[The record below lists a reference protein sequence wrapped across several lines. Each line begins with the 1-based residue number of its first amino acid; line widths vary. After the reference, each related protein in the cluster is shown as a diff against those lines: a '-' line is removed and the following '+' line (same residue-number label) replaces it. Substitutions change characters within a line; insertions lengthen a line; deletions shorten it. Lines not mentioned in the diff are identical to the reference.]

1 MLKTFLQLLSAPL
14 LPLLRGVPGTKGK
27 HPPPRPQGASAT
39 IMHTT
44 LGKLWLLS
52 NRNKTVHKGKVLDDK
67 KKILVHYFIHGIVKL
82 LHWDSVNMANN
93 GCRYWQ
99 YKPCSRELYT
109 MPNVL
114 GHKTT

>member
-1 MLKTFLQLLSAPL
+1 
-14 LPLLRGVPGTKGK
+14 
-27 HPPPRPQGASAT
+27 
-39 IMHTT
+39 MHTT

-82 LHWDSVNMANN
+82 PHWDSVNMANN